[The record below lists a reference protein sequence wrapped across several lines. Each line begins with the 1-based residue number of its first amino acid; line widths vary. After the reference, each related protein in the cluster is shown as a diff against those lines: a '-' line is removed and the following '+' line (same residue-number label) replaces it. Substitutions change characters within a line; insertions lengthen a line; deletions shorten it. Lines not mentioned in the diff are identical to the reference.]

1 VAKLRALNP
10 KAEVAMRVNMG
21 VGHGGASGR
30 YKALDERA
38 QELAYMLW
46 MLGYRK

>member
-1 VAKLRALNP
+1 
-10 KAEVAMRVNMG
+10 MG

-38 QELAYMLW
+38 QELAYLLW